1 MEKAYYFRLQR
12 EFDRTGTFVLGKDV
26 ALGRHAT
33 DGVPAKQQDK
43 PVKLKPDTAYTVR
56 MATLSID
63 DPMPDAETLD
73 DRELA
78 LRLPPIE
85 NIAPMLLDLPP
96 ELCELT
102 VRTFP
107 DGAQSAAQL
116 AFLLGSCRYPGLL
129 WKVKEA
135 DRIFEPMQKQ
145 LAEAARF
152 TLMVGDQ
159 IYADTLNRFV
169 PFGRADTYEEFQE
182 RYQTAFS
189 SPNMRRLLRT
199 APTYMMMDDHEI
211 EDNWTQDR
219 LHDSGKHQLFNV
231 AVGAYMSYQWSHGPR
246 TFGRLLYYQFE
257 CGGYPFF
264 VLDTRTQRLKD
275 EFEESLADN
284 HLLGRP
290 SIDAAHPGQLQLFLD
305 WLSEE
310 QAKRGNVPKFVGAP
324 SVFAPNAM
332 DERITEHGK
341 DDLETLFLVNL
352 KRRDKSDSWPAYPNT
367 RRAILDHIAANK
379 IQNVIFLTGDIHC
392 SNIAE
397 LEFSAGNKDLH
408 VYDITSSAF
417 YWPFPFAD
425 GDPNGYV
432 HDSKQQIDPFPIE
445 CGDVN
450 YRAWGFTQEDNFC
463 RIEID
468 KAKHALQV
476 RYFDREGT
484 PLKITNRSGATVA
497 VNSLSLTE
505 WD

>member
-1 MEKAYYFRLQR
+1 MSALRPPGLGPLIGHTTHDSCRLWIQAPQPDGGPGGAGADRRTVGVIGLLTANGTAVEKAYYFRLQR

-189 SPNMRRLLRT
+189 
-199 APTYMMMDDHEI
+199 
-211 EDNWTQDR
+211 
-219 LHDSGKHQLFNV
+219 
-231 AVGAYMSYQWSHGPR
+231 
-246 TFGRLLYYQFE
+246 
-257 CGGYPFF
+257 
-264 VLDTRTQRLKD
+264 
-275 EFEESLADN
+275 
-284 HLLGRP
+284 
-290 SIDAAHPGQLQLFLD
+290 
-305 WLSEE
+305 
-310 QAKRGNVPKFVGAP
+310 
-324 SVFAPNAM
+324 
-332 DERITEHGK
+332 
-341 DDLETLFLVNL
+341 
-352 KRRDKSDSWPAYPNT
+352 
-367 RRAILDHIAANK
+367 
-379 IQNVIFLTGDIHC
+379 
-392 SNIAE
+392 
-397 LEFSAGNKDLH
+397 
-408 VYDITSSAF
+408 
-417 YWPFPFAD
+417 
-425 GDPNGYV
+425 
-432 HDSKQQIDPFPIE
+432 
-445 CGDVN
+445 
-450 YRAWGFTQEDNFC
+450 
-463 RIEID
+463 
-468 KAKHALQV
+468 
-476 RYFDREGT
+476 
-484 PLKITNRSGATVA
+484 
-497 VNSLSLTE
+497 
-505 WD
+505 